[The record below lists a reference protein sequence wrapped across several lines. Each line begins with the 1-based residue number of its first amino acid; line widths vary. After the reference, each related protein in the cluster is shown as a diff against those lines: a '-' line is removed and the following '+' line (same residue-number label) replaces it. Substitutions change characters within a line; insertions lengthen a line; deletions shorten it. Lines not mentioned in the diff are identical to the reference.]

1 MWIDTVY
8 EIAKST
14 LTGWEV
20 EKKFSWGKCYISGNN

>member
-1 MWIDTVY
+1 MWVDTVY

-20 EKKFSWGKCYISGNN
+20 EKHSLGVNAA